1 VLNSRA
7 AIEQAKGA
15 IAEFRKVSVDD
26 AFLLLQA
33 DARRSRRR
41 LSDVAKA
48 VLEPSGLSEL
58 SDSLGDARR
67 ET

>member
-1 VLNSRA
+1 LNSRA

-15 IAEFRKVSVDD
+15 IAEFHKVGVDE

-33 DARRSRRR
+33 DARRTQRR

-48 VLEPSGLSEL
+48 VLTEPSALSELSEL
-58 SDSLGDARR
+58 SD
-67 ET
+67 